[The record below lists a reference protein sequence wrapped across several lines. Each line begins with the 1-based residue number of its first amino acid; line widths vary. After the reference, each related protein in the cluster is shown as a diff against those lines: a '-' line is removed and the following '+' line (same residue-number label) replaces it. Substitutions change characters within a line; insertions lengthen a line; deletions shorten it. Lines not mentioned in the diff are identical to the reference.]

1 MIMRICVT
9 VTLCA
14 CLALAADNWNEDNWD
29 ENQLPTFA
37 EKRNTITYTTAK
49 PDGELV
55 PGTCTQAQKNK
66 IKAGIAAAGIIVKN
80 SLHLDQ
86 EYVTKWFG
94 QPTADEP
101 NSDVLG
107 RMRDGYA
114 KMTAQ
119 DWKPVCCPPSGAVHG
134 DCYSA
139 CGGGQSDATNTL
151 AYVQS
156 RSYVGQS
163 DKETQYNQINYCA
176 SAFEM
181 TDVQIGITTYHE
193 SIHMVSGAGDGTG
206 DYSKT
211 ALVALAKSNP
221 ALARRTANS
230 YTMYAAQV
238 GTGDDWAT
246 YDQITSPWGGSV
258 SSDGSCKDKYNN
270 CADMVGS
277 GNCMLNEFSYSID
290 KSDCCLSCE
299 RMQPPGSPPPCNDKY
314 GNCNQLG
321 GSSSS
326 CTSGTVTGG
335 QAIGTVCCKSCKAF
349 VSLGEFTLIEK

>member
-1 MIMRICVT
+1 MQRFPLSPLVAVSCVARSKHA
-9 VTLCA
+9 VHKQA
-14 CLALAADNWNEDNWD
+14 C
-29 ENQLPTFA
+29 
-37 EKRNTITYTTAK
+37 
-49 PDGELV
+49 G
-55 PGTCTQAQKNK
+55 
-66 IKAGIAAAGIIVKN
+66 AGPIVQN
-80 SLHLDQ
+80 SLRLDQ
-86 EYVTKWFG
+86 KYVTKWFG

-107 RMRDGYA
+107 RMKDGYA

-119 DWKPVCCPPSGAVHG
+119 DWKPVCCPPSSAVHG
-134 DCYSA
+134 ACYRA
-139 CGGGQSDATNTL
+139 CGGGKSDATNTL

-238 GTGDDWAT
+238 GTGDDWKT
-246 YDQITSPWGGSV
+246 YDQITSPWGGSL
-258 SSDGSCKDKYNN
+258 SSDGSCKDKYTN
-270 CADMVGS
+270 CAQMVGS
-277 GNCMLNEFSYSID
+277 GNCMLNEFARYPID

-299 RMQPPGSPPPCNDKY
+299 RLQPAGSPPPYINKY
-314 GNCNQLG
+314 PNCNQLA
-321 GSSSS
+321 SAKECS
-326 CTSGTVTGG
+326 TWQVTGG
-335 QAIGTVCCKSCKAF
+335 QATGSVCCKSCKAF
-349 VSLGEFTLIEK
+349 VSPVANPIPTPTPPNPTRPLDLSNNEVSQSKCVSSCILH